1 MKIGRMK
8 NHKII
13 VVITVIERR
22 VYICFKF
29 KNLMT
34 INRKRYNSDE
44 ERAKAM
50 LLIWLEQSGEGTYG
64 KFFTSHEDNC
74 NLAKERVR
82 RRVRLRDVCV
92 CDVA

>member
-1 MKIGRMK
+1 MLGIDIVLQNYRGYNRYCK
-8 NHKII
+8 KII
-13 VVITVIERR
+13 HS
-22 VYICFKF
+22 FKL
-29 KNLMT
+29 KKMT

-74 NLAKERVR
+74 DLAKERVR

-92 CDVA
+92 